1 MSTPDIGQYWVL
13 LEDTETRS
21 ATHRVYIPAPAAW
34 QEMHVAAATPYANS
48 MRSLTNATAVKV
60 TVVLPVILAGLGQT
74 PGGQRGEMKARFAPE
89 PRQRGGA
96 HGYAIPGWK
105 NALTDFDE
113 HGVLSVINVTG
124 ATASLVDAWLS
135 GIGGVKP
142 SNGSGY
148 FRSCNTGRLRK

>member
-1 MSTPDIGQYWVL
+1 MSTPDVGQYWVL
-13 LEDTETRS
+13 LEDAATRS
-21 ATHRVYIPAPAAW
+21 ATHCVYIPAPVAW
-34 QEMHVAAATPYANS
+34 QESPVSIATPYANS
-48 MRSLTNATAVKV
+48 MRPVTNATVVKV
-60 TVVLPVILAGLGQT
+60 TVVLPLIFSGLGAT
-74 PGGQRGEMKARFAPE
+74 PGGQRGYMKGHFMPE
-89 PRQRGGA
+89 PRLRGF
-96 HGYAIPGWK
+96 HGYKIPGWK
-105 NALTDFDE
+105 NDLADFDE